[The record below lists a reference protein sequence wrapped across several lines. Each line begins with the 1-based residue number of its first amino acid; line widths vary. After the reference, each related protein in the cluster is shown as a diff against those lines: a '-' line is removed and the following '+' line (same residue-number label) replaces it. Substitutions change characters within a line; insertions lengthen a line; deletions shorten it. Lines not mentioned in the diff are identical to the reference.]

1 MIFLVFLISTSL
13 VIALL
18 FNETQP
24 VQDDCLSRLESSY
37 EVALLIYRSIIALF
51 SNLCTSGVCN
61 WILIAVYI
69 LSSAASCFQYCKQI
83 PYYNQFVSIFSG
95 SLMFSYLWVSINAI
109 LMQLIKVDGH
119 IVIIFAGIPL
129 IVFLV
134 RNLRETRIEQL
145 VK

>member
-24 VQDDCLSRLESSY
+24 VQDDCLSRLESSF

-69 LSSAASCFQYCKQI
+69 LSSAASCFQYCK
-83 PYYNQFVSIFSG
+83 
-95 SLMFSYLWVSINAI
+95 
-109 LMQLIKVDGH
+109 
-119 IVIIFAGIPL
+119 
-129 IVFLV
+129 
-134 RNLRETRIEQL
+134 
-145 VK
+145 